1 MGLDGIGQASGCV
14 LDEDVVLPEAKVA
27 IGSMTNAD
35 HLVAG
40 GGGGVRGTVIPDF
53 FLLGDISGKVSFIL
67 SSREVEFL
75 PNEP

>member
-1 MGLDGIGQASGCV
+1 MGLDSIGQASRWV
-14 LDEDVVLPEAKVA
+14 LDEAIVLPEAKVA
-27 IGSMTNAD
+27 IGSITNAD
-35 HLVAG
+35 HLVA

-67 SSREVEFL
+67 SSREVGFL